1 MARIDVSGLGG
12 FIRDQ
17 RDQAQMS
24 LRQLAK
30 AADVS
35 NPYLSQVER
44 GLRRPSAEILNRIA
58 QGLRISAE
66 TLYVQAGILDERE
79 GDEAVTARLHAL
91 AAGITELGLRRAAFQ
106 LAVYCA
112 SSDGEFSADET
123 DFLEWLASAFGF
135 APEDAEAM
143 IHGVIP

>member
-1 MARIDVSGLGG
+1 MTRIDVSGLGG

-24 LRQLAK
+24 LRQLAQ

-66 TLYVQAGILDERE
+66 TLYVQAGILDDRE
-79 GDEAVTARLHAL
+79 GDEAVTTSI
-91 AAGITELGLRRAAFQ
+91 AADPTLNERQRATLLQIYAAFQ
-106 LAVYCA
+106 SENRAQ
-112 SSDGEFSADET
+112 
-123 DFLEWLASAFGF
+123 
-135 APEDAEAM
+135 AEAAEAE
-143 IHGVIP
+143 GQAAGTDADANPKTGTTS

>member
-1 MARIDVSGLGG
+1 MTRIDVSGLGG

-24 LRQLAK
+24 LRQLAQ

-66 TLYVQAGILDERE
+66 TLYVQAGILDDRE
-79 GDEAVTARLHAL
+79 GDEAVTTSI
-91 AAGITELGLRRAAFQ
+91 AADPTLNERQRATLLQIYAAFQ
-106 LAVYCA
+106 SENRAQ
-112 SSDGEFSADET
+112 
-123 DFLEWLASAFGF
+123 
-135 APEDAEAM
+135 AEAAEAE
-143 IHGVIP
+143 GQAAESGADATPKTGTNS